1 MIETKNPE
9 INVDEL
15 MKRIRA
21 EVAGRREYKESNG
34 LLLHHAQKTSP
45 LQLTNLIF
53 QASFKPKF
61 DNNNHISE
69 LLKYHHE
76 KFVKNAYL
84 TILHRNPDSSGL
96 ENYLRLLDGGKVSKI
111 EILGRLRYSPEGR
124 RVGSK
129 IRSLAIP
136 FVAHLV
142 FKVPLLGYII
152 RLITAVL
159 RLPRVLQNIRQF
171 ENYIFSLCENIRNH
185 LNHVSNEIE
194 NGFNTLTETVLSESR
209 NLEGLRQSLESV
221 NQGLAERDNRI
232 TGLEELVNQGLV
244 VWDNWISEFQE
255 SMNQGLAERDNRI
268 AGLEESMNQGLAERD
283 NRIAGLEESMNQG
296 LAERDNRI
304 TGLEESMNQ
313 SLAERDNLIEGLEK
327 PISYLKTSLV
337 LQERRLS
344 ILLEE
349 ARKRLPEPFDQ
360 EQLQTVV
367 NEKIHLL
374 DPLYV
379 SFEDEFR
386 GTREDI
392 KDRLKVYLPL
402 VQEANAGTE
411 QRPILD
417 IGCGRGEWLELLQ
430 EEGLQARGLD
440 INRILVEQCRDRG
453 MDIIKGD
460 IIEYLRSLPNASLGT
475 VTAFHLI
482 EHLSFKS
489 LMKLLDETVRVLK
502 PGGLA
507 IFETPNPENIIVG
520 ACNFYFDPTHRNP
533 LPPAMMKFL
542 AESRGLCRVEIKR
555 LHPYD
560 EVFRIKDDGSDLA
573 KRFNDFFYG
582 PQDYAV
588 LGYRI

>member
-129 IRSLAIP
+129 IRGLAIP

-159 RLPRVLQNIRQF
+159 RLPRVLKNIRQF

-185 LNHVSNEIE
+185 LNHVSNEVE
-194 NGFNTLTETVLSESR
+194 SSFNKLTETVLSESR

-221 NQGLAERDNRI
+221 TQD
-232 TGLEELVNQGLV
+232 
-244 VWDNWISEFQE
+244 
-255 SMNQGLAERDNRI
+255 LAERDNRI

-283 NRIAGLEESMNQG
+283 NRITGLEESMNQG

-344 ILLEE
+344 MLLEE
-349 ARKRLPEPFDQ
+349 ARKRLPEPFNHDQ
-360 EQLQTVV
+360 LHTFA
-367 NEKIHLL
+367 NEELHLL

-379 SFEDEFR
+379 SFEDQFR

-402 VQEANAGTE
+402 IKEAKAGNDK
-411 QRPILD
+411 RPILD

-430 EEGLQARGLD
+430 EEGLQAKGLD
-440 INRILVEQCRDRG
+440 INAILVEQCRERR
-453 MDIIKGD
+453 MDVIEGD
-460 IIEYLRSLPNASLGT
+460 VIEYLCTLSAASLGA

-482 EHLSFKS
+482 EHLSFRL
-489 LMKLLDETVRVLK
+489 LMKFLDETVRVLK

-507 IFETPNPENIIVG
+507 IFETPNPENILVG
-520 ACNFYFDPTHRNP
+520 ACNFYLDPTHRNP

-542 AESRGLCRVEIKR
+542 ADSRGLCRVEIKH

-560 EVFRIKDDGSDLA
+560 EVLRIRDDGSDLA

>member
-21 EVAGRREYKESNG
+21 EVAGRKGRGQNASVPSEYKTSQSSLPFENHVIPR
-34 LLLHHAQKTSP
+34 LHLSSLSLREPFSLRNDGSYQI
-45 LQLTNLIF
+45 NDFLI
-53 QASFKPKF
+53 
-61 DNNNHISE
+61 
-69 LLKYHHE
+69 YHNE
-76 KFVKNAYL
+76 EFIKNAYQG
-84 TILHRNPDSSGL
+84 ILGRAADPVGL
-96 ENYLRLLDGGKVSKI
+96 DLYLNRLGGGVSKI
-111 EILGRLRYSPEGR
+111 EILGRLRYCSEGR
-124 RVGSK
+124 KKGNK
-129 IRSLAIP
+129 IRGLFFPLVAQMLFKIP
-136 FVAHLV
+136 A
-142 FKVPLLGYII
+142 LGYFI
-152 RLITAVL
+152 RLGIAVF
-159 RLPRVLQNIRQF
+159 RLPRALHDIIDYTDYSISKNEIIQ
-171 ENYIFSLCENIRNH
+171 NH
-185 LNHVSNEIE
+185 LNQNFNGIE
-194 NGFNTLTETVLSESR
+194 KSYNQLTEVLHAKTSTI
-209 NLEGLRQSLESV
+209 EGLRMSLESSE
-221 NQGLAERDNRI
+221 QGLSK
-232 TGLEELVNQGLV
+232 L
-244 VWDNWISEFQE
+244 
-255 SMNQGLAERDNRI
+255 
-268 AGLEESMNQGLAERD
+268 
-283 NRIAGLEESMNQG
+283 
-296 LAERDNRI
+296 DNRI

-344 ILLEE
+344 MLLEE
-349 ARKRLPEPFDQ
+349 ARKRLPEPFNHDQ
-360 EQLQTVV
+360 LHTFA
-367 NEKIHLL
+367 NEELHLL

-402 VQEANAGTE
+402 IKEAKAGNDK
-411 QRPILD
+411 RPILD

-430 EEGLQARGLD
+430 EEGLQAKGLD
-440 INRILVEQCRDRG
+440 INPILVEQCRERR
-453 MDIIKGD
+453 MDVIEGD
-460 IIEYLRSLPNASLGT
+460 VIEYLCTLSAASLGA

-482 EHLSFKS
+482 EHLSFRL

-507 IFETPNPENIIVG
+507 IFETPNPENILVG
-520 ACNFYFDPTHRNP
+520 ACSFYLDPTHRNP

-542 AESRGLCRVEIKR
+542 ADSRGLCRVEIKH

-560 EVFRIKDDGSDLA
+560 EVFRIRDDGSDLA